1 MDKNDIIYIV
11 AVFIFLKF
19 GLKQLNLI
27 YFILISVG
35 IVYIIKKNN
44 LLNIKKKDKIEVED
58 NLNSVLNKIE
68 KYDNNNLFQKIRSNI
83 RNLNRYL
90 LKKNTFLTMDIND
103 IDFIKSKIL
112 SMINELNIQHNDK
125 LIDNVYSSVSNIL
138 NKKINYYKKKIKFYN

>member
-1 MDKNDIIYIV
+1 MNKNDIIYVV
-11 AVFIFLKF
+11 AVFIFLKY

-27 YFILISVG
+27 YFILISIG

-58 NLNSVLNKIE
+58 NLNSVLKKIE
-68 KYDNNNLFQKIRSNI
+68 KYDNNNLFLKIRSNI

-90 LKKNTFLTMDIND
+90 TKKNTFLTMDIND

-138 NKKINYYKKKIKFYN
+138 NKKINYYKKKNKIL

>member
-138 NKKINYYKKKIKFYN
+138 NKKINYYKKKNKIL

>member
-1 MDKNDIIYIV
+1 MNKNDIIYVV
-11 AVFIFLKF
+11 AVFIFLKY

-27 YFILISVG
+27 YFILISIG

-58 NLNSVLNKIE
+58 NLNSLLKKIE
-68 KYDNNNLFQKIRSNI
+68 KYDNNNLFLKIRSNI

-90 LKKNTFLTMDIND
+90 TKKNTFLTMDIND

-138 NKKINYYKKKIKFYN
+138 NKKINYYKKKNKIL

>member
-1 MDKNDIIYIV
+1 MNKNDIIYVV
-11 AVFIFLKF
+11 AVFIFLKY

-27 YFILISVG
+27 YFILISIG

-58 NLNSVLNKIE
+58 NLNSVLKKIE
-68 KYDNNNLFQKIRSNI
+68 KYDNNNLFLKIRSNI

-90 LKKNTFLTMDIND
+90 TKKNTFLTMDIND

-138 NKKINYYKKKIKFYN
+138 NKKHKLL